1 MKIALAQINPT
12 VGAIADNAARIGST
26 IDRAAD
32 LGAELVVF
40 PELAVTGYPPQDLLD
55 HRSFVSAN
63 LAALESIAALTA
75 GAGRPGVIVGYIE
88 RVDRPGGKSLHNAAA
103 LIDGGRVLSRHFKTL
118 LPTYDVFDERR
129 HFEPADRWELGRFR
143 GIKLGVTICEDFW
156 NDRLYWPAPVYPVDP
171 VEKAAELGAELLVN
185 ISASPFWLGKDRLR
199 DRMHAAATRRH
210 RLPLVHVN
218 QVGGND
224 NLIFDGRSN
233 VWGADGRRLAQA
245 KAFEE
250 DLLIVEMPA
259 SPDAPEAPAP
269 EMAEEEEAYRALV
282 LGIRDYVRKCGFKRV
297 VVALSGGID
306 SALTATLAVDALG
319 AGAVTGVA
327 MPSAFSSSH
336 SLEDAEALARNL
348 GMKLHR
354 LPIGPIYDAALAAL
368 EPLFE
373 GTEFGV
379 AEENLQ
385 ARARGNLLMALS
397 NKFGWLALTTGNKSE
412 LAVGYCTLY
421 GDMSGGLAVLADV
434 LKTRVYRIARWINR
448 DGERIPRRSIEK
460 APSAELR
467 PDQFDTDSLP
477 PYEKLDPIIEA
488 YVEKRLST
496 HEIIEMGVEPELARR
511 IVRAIDR
518 NEYKRRQAPVG
529 LRITGKARWRRRA
542 GRIVCGG

>member
-1 MKIALAQINPT
+1 
-12 VGAIADNAARIGST
+12 
-26 IDRAAD
+26 
-32 LGAELVVF
+32 
-40 PELAVTGYPPQDLLD
+40 
-55 HRSFVSAN
+55 
-63 LAALESIAALTA
+63 
-75 GAGRPGVIVGYIE
+75 
-88 RVDRPGGKSLHNAAA
+88 
-103 LIDGGRVLSRHFKTL
+103 
-118 LPTYDVFDERR
+118 
-129 HFEPADRWELGRFR
+129 
-143 GIKLGVTICEDFW
+143 
-156 NDRLYWPAPVYPVDP
+156 
-171 VEKAAELGAELLVN
+171 
-185 ISASPFWLGKDRLR
+185 
-199 DRMHAAATRRH
+199 
-210 RLPLVHVN
+210 
-218 QVGGND
+218 
-224 NLIFDGRSN
+224 
-233 VWGADGRRLAQA
+233 
-245 KAFEE
+245 
-250 DLLIVEMPA
+250 
-259 SPDAPEAPAP
+259 
-269 EMAEEEEAYRALV
+269 MAEEEEAYRALV

-529 LRITGKARWRRRA
+529 LRITGKAFDTGRRMPIARGDWGEMETA
-542 GRIVCGG
+542 RG